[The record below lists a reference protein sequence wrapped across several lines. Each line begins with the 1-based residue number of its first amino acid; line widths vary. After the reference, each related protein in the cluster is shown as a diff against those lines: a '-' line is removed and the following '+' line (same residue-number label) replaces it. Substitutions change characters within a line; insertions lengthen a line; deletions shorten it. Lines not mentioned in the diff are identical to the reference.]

1 MSQRTRSSKKKA
13 NKAPE
18 SSDQTKDQSP
28 PEKINSPPTTSNCGH
43 PPEEK
48 MISMQECEQHTNKRY
63 NARPA
68 AVVLEIIPDSLKQI
82 LEIQYHMA
90 GALEKIQEK
99 LGLLEKA
106 CSDSQVSIAE
116 EVKQL
121 KNSIEKFHITQAT
134 STLETENR
142 PTDSNFHPSTPV
154 SCATCSHEAV
164 DQSLSKEVAEILMQ
178 EKKRN
183 NTKDECRKIKSAISV
198 EWDKTLKIRDK
209 HYRNFIKNE
218 RKSTLYEKWATS
230 SPNYIPYKFRPKRI
244 PGETEDFTTAKI
256 QEARLR
262 YSNERNLLK
271 KYAETHRERY
281 QTEDEKITKII
292 KTLVG
297 NDDQLRMMTE
307 QWIKE
312 TKQGETRANQL
323 WSRNE
328 AFLNRKK
335 HEDEQNNEIALSDIT
350 WKEKLRSYGKKR
362 RNETV
367 YQQPNWEQTNFYQY
381 PEAPV
386 HQLYAHPLS
395 YYPTST
401 ARVT

>member
-1 MSQRTRSSKKKA
+1 
-13 NKAPE
+13 
-18 SSDQTKDQSP
+18 
-28 PEKINSPPTTSNCGH
+28 
-43 PPEEK
+43 
-48 MISMQECEQHTNKRY
+48 
-63 NARPA
+63 
-68 AVVLEIIPDSLKQI
+68 
-82 LEIQYHMA
+82 
-90 GALEKIQEK
+90 
-99 LGLLEKA
+99 
-106 CSDSQVSIAE
+106 
-116 EVKQL
+116 
-121 KNSIEKFHITQAT
+121 
-134 STLETENR
+134 
-142 PTDSNFHPSTPV
+142 
-154 SCATCSHEAV
+154 
-164 DQSLSKEVAEILMQ
+164 MQ

-386 HQLYAHPLS
+386 HQLYAHQLS